1 MPYSLYHHN
10 TFGIH
15 ATCDGFAEY
24 HSQEECLQLAEQL
37 RQSQQ
42 AWLPIGRGSNL
53 LFVAPHYAGY
63 IVHNAIKGIEC
74 MEESNDEVIVRIGGG
89 EIWDNVVEHCVEQG
103 WYGLE
108 NLSLIPGEVG
118 AAAVQN
124 IGAYG
129 EEVGTHIVRVEGVY
143 VLPEVKAA
151 TIERDACQY
160 AYRSSIFKHN
170 LKDVFLVTHVWL
182 RLSKNFVP
190 KLTHKAI
197 VSRLAG
203 KGITPQEVTATELRR
218 SIIEIRQEKL
228 PDPEVTGNAGS
239 FFMNPVVPEALA
251 DSIRAQYPDLP
262 CYPCPSDTEEGYVKI
277 PAAWLI
283 EKCGWKGKSLGPAG
297 VNPLQPLVLTNNG
310 TATGADI
317 VALANAIQH
326 DVKLKFSIELHPEVR
341 YIS

>member
-1 MPYSLYHHN
+1 MPYPLLKHN

-15 ATCDGFAEY
+15 ATCEEFAEY
-24 HSQEECLQLAEQL
+24 HSQAECLQVAEQL
-37 RQSQQ
+37 RESQR

-53 LFVAPHYAGY
+53 LFVTPHYTGS

-74 MEESNDEVIVRIGGG
+74 MEESQDEVIVRIGGG
-89 EIWDNVVEHCVEQG
+89 EQWDNIVAHCVEQG
-103 WYGLE
+103 WHGLE

-129 EEVGTHIVRVEGVY
+129 TEVGEHIVRVEGVT

-151 TIERDACQY
+151 TVEHDACKY
-160 AYRSSIFKHN
+160 AYRSSLFKHE
-170 LKDVFLVTHVWL
+170 LKDIFLVTYVWL

-197 VSRLAG
+197 VAKLTQ
-203 KGITPQEVTATELRR
+203 KGITPQEVTAEELRR
-218 SIIEIRQEKL
+218 CIIEIRQAKL

-239 FFMNPVVPEALA
+239 YFMNPIIPKTSAN
-251 DSIRAQYPDLP
+251 DIRAQYPDLP
-262 CYPCPSDTEEGYVKI
+262 CYPCPSETEEGCVKI

-283 EKCGWKGKSLGPAG
+283 EKCGWKGKNLGPAG
-297 VNPLQPLVLTNNG
+297 VNPLQPLVLINMG
-310 TATGADI
+310 GATGTDI
-317 VALANAIQH
+317 VALADAIQQ
-326 DVKLKFSIELHPEVR
+326 DVRQKFNIDLHPEVR
-341 YIS
+341 YID